1 MKCPKY
7 TLLKERESE
16 HEDEDGDV
24 GIFKMSLRELNII
37 PQMSALSQFL

>member
-7 TLLKERESE
+7 TLAKERQSE

-24 GIFKMSLRELNII
+24 GNFKMSLGEQNIL
-37 PQMSALSQFL
+37 PQMRAISQLL